1 MNAKR
6 FTALLAGAAIS
17 ALAAPAV
24 FADTS
29 RPGSRRLQGADEC
42 LWPARS

>member
-6 FTALLAGAAIS
+6 FTALLAAAAIA

-24 FADTS
+24 FADTTA
-29 RPGSRRLQGADEC
+29 PATRR
-42 LWPARS
+42 